1 MGRALRP
8 PPARALVVLCAAALG
23 ARPAHSQVAG
33 GSSQNPPSWLVM
45 WSPLETRA
53 DLPRRLPF
61 VGGAG
66 ELLLPAPRVGLFW
79 TAGNPA
85 GLQHELRDTLT
96 DFGVRLI
103 HESGSL
109 RRPLDPG
116 ASSQRRASAI
126 GWMPLTERVAVIGT
140 VALDQETFDPGSHA
154 DVIEAYPTSPFV
166 TIDTATTATRLTGAQ
181 LEGAIS
187 TRLGSW
193 GLGLA
198 LGYDALERETINAGL
213 VRRSRRTVP
222 GATIGLTKQVG
233 GIRVGPYARW
243 RSRAETV
250 YLIERAGEGLVIQ
263 LEGLRDVQP
272 LDILSFYYRRI
283 EETTPTVGWSLGNR
297 SWTLYAERSW
307 LRERLTRQE
316 ADNPASDKWNADA
329 WSVGGAYQRAVGART
344 LFTLDLRYTKLR
356 GDGDLALDSTGVIF
370 SANESAILGSGELRV
385 LPDSTRLAVAVGLQV
400 RWEHR
405 RRDALTVPI
414 AGEVTGLTNSV
425 TIQLGRQLSSRL
437 FGTAT
442 LGTAN
447 YSANSSYPAPGTLG
461 PTYQTYGLP
470 EYDLASR
477 PAHPLLGAIGV
488 RWTASARTSLWFT
501 ATGQRVAPSK
511 EGLTSAFGPTGSR
524 SLVTASFGVR
534 LSPQPSH

>member
-8 PPARALVVLCAAALG
+8 PPARTLIVLCAALG
-23 ARPAHSQVAG
+23 TRPALSQVAG
-33 GSSQNPPSWLVM
+33 GSSENQPGWLVT

-66 ELLLPAPRVGLFW
+66 DLLLPPQRVGLFW

-85 GLQHELRDTLT
+85 ALQHELSDTLT
-96 DFGVRLI
+96 DFAVTLT

-109 RRPLDPG
+109 QRPLDPR

-126 GWMPLTERVAVIGT
+126 GWMPLNERVAVVGA
-140 VALDQETFDPGSHA
+140 VALDQVTFDPGSHA
-154 DVIEAYPTSPFV
+154 DVVEAYPTSPFV
-166 TIDTATTATRLTGAQ
+166 TLDTSTSATRNTGAR
-181 LEGAIS
+181 LEGAVS
-187 TRLGSW
+187 TRFGTW

-213 VRRSRRTVP
+213 VRRSRRAIP
-222 GATIGLTKQVG
+222 GATLGLTKQIG
-233 GIRVGPYARW
+233 AIRLGPYARW
-243 RSRAETV
+243 HSSAETV
-250 YLIERAGEGLVIQ
+250 YLIERAGEGLVIH

-283 EETTPTVGWSLGNR
+283 DETTPTVGWSVAGPLGSG
-297 SWTLYAERSW
+297 SWAFYLERSW
-307 LRERLTRQE
+307 LHERLTRQE
-316 ADNPASDKWNADA
+316 ADNPASDRWDAGA
-329 WSVGGAYQRAVGART
+329 WSAGGAYQHSAGART

-370 SANESAILGSGELRV
+370 RANESAIVGSAEVRV
-385 LPDSTRLAVAVGLQV
+385 LPDSTHLAVAVGLQV

-405 RRDALTVPI
+405 LRDALTVPI
-414 AGEVTGLTNSV
+414 AAEVTGLTNSV
-425 TIQLGRQLSSRL
+425 TVQLGRQLSSRL

-442 LGTAN
+442 LGTAS
-447 YSANSSYPAPGTLG
+447 YSANSSYPTPGSLG
-461 PTYQTYGLP
+461 PTYQTYELP

-477 PAHPLLGAIGV
+477 PAHPLLGDVGL
-488 RWTASARTSLWFT
+488 RWTVSPRTALWFT
-501 ATGQRVAPSK
+501 AAGQHVSPSK
-511 EGLTSAFGPTGSR
+511 EGLTAAFGPTGSR
-524 SLVTASFGVR
+524 SVVTVSFGVR
-534 LSPQPSH
+534 LSPH

>member
-8 PPARALVVLCAAALG
+8 PPALALVVLCAALG
-23 ARPAHSQVAG
+23 ARPAVSQVAG
-33 GSSQNPPSWLVM
+33 GSAENQSSWLVT
-45 WSPLETRA
+45 WSPLENRA

-61 VGGAG
+61 VRGAG
-66 ELLLPAPRVGLFW
+66 ELLLPPPRVGLFW

-85 GLQHELRDTLT
+85 GLQYELRDTLT
-96 DFGVRLI
+96 DFGVTLA

-116 ASSQRRASAI
+116 ANSQRRASAI
-126 GWMPLTERVAVIGT
+126 GWMPLNQRVAVIGT

-154 DVIEAYPTSPFV
+154 DVVESYPTSPFV
-166 TIDTATTATRLTGAQ
+166 TLDTATTATRLTGAR
-181 LEGAIS
+181 LEGAVS

-193 GLGLA
+193 GLGVA

-213 VRRSRRTVP
+213 VRRSRRAVP

-243 RSRAETV
+243 HSSAETI
-250 YLIERAGEGLVIQ
+250 YLIERAGQGLVIQ

-283 EETTPTVGWSLGNR
+283 EETTPTVGWSMGTG
-297 SWTLYAERSW
+297 SWTLYVERSW
-307 LRERLTRQE
+307 LREWLTRQE
-316 ADNPASDKWNADA
+316 ADNPASDKWDADA
-329 WSVGGAYQRAVGART
+329 WGAGGAYQHAVGART

-356 GDGDLALDSTGVIF
+356 GDGSLALDSTGVMF
-370 SANESAILGSGELRV
+370 RANESAIVGSAEVRV
-385 LPDSTRLAVAVGLQV
+385 LPDSTRLAVAIGVQV

-405 RRDALTVPI
+405 LRNAVTVPI
-414 AGEVTGLTNSV
+414 AAKVTGLTNSV
-425 TIQLGRQLSSRL
+425 TIQLGRQLSPRL

-442 LGTAN
+442 IGTAS
-447 YSANSSYPAPGTLG
+447 YSANSSYPAPGSLG
-461 PTYQTYGLP
+461 PTYQTYELP

-477 PAHPLLGAIGV
+477 PAHPLLGDIGL
-488 RWTASARTSLWFT
+488 RWTVSARTSLWFT
-501 ATGQRVAPSK
+501 AAGQHVSPSK
-511 EGLTSAFGPTGSR
+511 EGLTASFGPTGSR
-524 SLVTASFGVR
+524 SVVTASFGVR
-534 LSPQPSH
+534 LSPH